1 MGNKEIK
8 SILTLID
15 QSHVNECNSEI
26 LWTIRWAPTER
37 NGNTKA
43 TQGEGREQHL
53 SELAAGVHRNRHGKG
68 SWDQESKTLRPET
81 LPYYQKNVTHDL
93 IFKLKG

>member
-43 TQGEGREQHL
+43 TQGEGRGQHL
-53 SELAAGVHRNRHGKG
+53 SELAAGVHCPSEPPWKRQLGPGIKDPSSRNL
-68 SWDQESKTLRPET
+68 TLLSEEC
-81 LPYYQKNVTHDL
+81 YS
-93 IFKLKG
+93 